1 MDTSPAVLSV
11 LSPYDRRPIR
21 EIPLASDRDADDAIR
36 EAHGV
41 FLDRSKWLPKHERI
55 RILTAFKTLLS
66 QDAMAL
72 IRCAIE
78 EGGKPLADTRIE
90 MARALGGVD
99 IAIAELVGLHGT
111 EIPMGLNAAS
121 AQHLAYTTIE
131 PAGVVVAI
139 SAFNHP
145 INLIV
150 HQVLPA
156 VAAGCPV
163 IVKPANATPSACL
176 RIVGLLVEAGLPPPW
191 CRAIV
196 CSRET
201 AARMAADSRIAF
213 VSFIGSAAV
222 GWGVIR
228 KNLAPGVR
236 CSLEHGGSAPAI
248 VEPDADLDAIL
259 PGLVKAGYY
268 HAGQVCISLK
278 RLFVNKRIMPALLDR
293 MASLVKGLRVGDP
306 SDAGTEVG
314 PLIHPREVERVDR
327 WVQEAVGQGATL
339 LCGGEKAPGAGTCY
353 QPTLLLNPAVGSRV
367 FADEVFGPVGC
378 LIEYEDR
385 GEAIRLANSLPFCFQ
400 ASVFTRSI
408 DTALDSV
415 RRLKART
422 VLVNEHTT
430 FRVDW
435 MPFGGAEM
443 SGLGTGGIGYAMR
456 EMSSEKLLVVK
467 SASW

>member
-1 MDTSPAVLSV
+1 METAMQILSV
-11 LSPYDRRPIR
+11 YSPYDRRLVR
-21 EIPLASDRDADDAIR
+21 ELPLATDRDADDAIR
-36 EAHGV
+36 DARET

-55 RILTAFKTLLS
+55 RILTAFKSLLS
-66 QDAMAL
+66 QNADAL
-72 IRCAIE
+72 VGCAIA
-78 EGGKPLADTRIE
+78 EGGKPLADTKVE
-90 MARALGGVD
+90 MARALGCVD
-99 IAIAELVGLHGT
+99 IAIAELRGLHGS
-111 EIPMGLNAAS
+111 EIPMGLS
-121 AQHLAYTTIE
+121 APAEQHLAYTMLE

-163 IVKPANATPSACL
+163 IVKPADTTPSACL
-176 RIVGLLVEAGLPPPW
+176 RIVELLVEAGLSRPW

-201 AARMAADSRIAF
+201 TARMAADSRIAF

-278 RLFVNKRIMPALLDR
+278 RLFVHRAILPALLER
-293 MASLVKGLRVGDP
+293 MTSLVKSLRVGDP
-306 SDAGTEVG
+306 ADAATEVG
-314 PLIHPREVERVDR
+314 PLIHPREVDRVDT
-327 WVQEAVGQGATL
+327 WVQEAVREGATL
-339 LCGGEKAPGAGTCY
+339 LCGGEKASGAGTCY
-353 QPTLLLNPAVGSRV
+353 RPTLLLNPSVASRV
-367 FADEVFGPVGC
+367 FADEVFGPVVS

-385 GEAIRLANSLPFCFQ
+385 LDAIRLANSLPFCFQ
-400 ASVFTRSI
+400 ASVFTRSL
-408 DTALDSV
+408 DTALDTA

-422 VLVNEHTT
+422 VLINEHTT

-443 SGLGTGGIGYAMR
+443 SGLGTGGIGYALR
-456 EMSSEKLLVVK
+456 ELCSEKLLVIR
-467 SASW
+467 SAAW